1 MGECRYSSTRFNLGT
16 RRCLV
21 HSPPVPVGWEDG
33 SVVWRKEGIM
43 SEGRDDDATV
53 RRDSQLHLGVRTLVS
68 ARLSNQ
74 ISIRVQSPVN
84 QPFCL
89 YAVLA

>member
-1 MGECRYSSTRFNLGT
+1 
-16 RRCLV
+16 
-21 HSPPVPVGWEDG
+21 
-33 SVVWRKEGIM
+33 M